1 VKIHAWMVVGAALL
15 VLGASQAAWG
25 ARTSPRGLGT
35 NAARRAKPA
44 ADTAKS
50 TRSTLS
56 PESLDKLRELL
67 AGTDQA
73 TVVSATTAL
82 GDSSATNA
90 ALPLVEML
98 AAGASPPAAIAAID
112 ALRKLRDPA
121 SIDVLV
127 LYASNRSPDMRRH
140 AIEALGGFPD
150 PRVVPTLV
158 ERLGDAAPD
167 VRGAAAEALAT
178 RGDKTSAPRLL
189 ALLKRNDAAAAAP
202 LGAIAPVSL
211 LPAIAELQGSIDDG
225 NLATA
230 LGELVKRQDVA
241 EPVRVD
247 IIKTLA
253 RISGAASTTALIE
266 YVATLPSADGRPS
279 KVEAQKVIDERS
291 KLK

>member
-1 VKIHAWMVVGAALL
+1 MVVGAALL
-15 VLGASQAAWG
+15 ALGASQAAWA
-25 ARTSPRGLGT
+25 ARTRVGT
-35 NAARRAKPA
+35 PRRAKA
-44 ADTAKS
+44 TSESAKP
-50 TRSTLS
+50 TRATLG
-56 PESLDKLRELL
+56 PEALDKLRELL

-73 TVVSATTAL
+73 TVISATTAL
-82 GDSSATNA
+82 SESSATNA
-90 ALPLVEML
+90 ALPLIEML
-98 AAGASPPAAIAAID
+98 AAGTGPPAAIAAID
-112 ALRKLRDPA
+112 ALRKLRDPS

-140 AIEALGGFPD
+140 AVEALGGFAD
-150 PRVVPTLV
+150 ARVVPTLV

-178 RGDKTSAPRLL
+178 RGNKASATRLL
-189 ALLKRNDAAAAAP
+189 ALLKRNDASAAAP

-247 IIKTLA
+247 IVKTLA

-266 YVATLPSADGRPS
+266 YIATLPTADGRPS

-291 KLK
+291 KQK